1 MTKSIKSS
9 IPLRCPFVKYK
20 KSLIALYVYSLF
32 PLCKISKT
40 LFQYTGYCIKDI
52 FFMRR
57 LKDFAKRYPFSLLI
71 SAAILYVSLSRP
83 PGLVILFTHS
93 DWLIHFAMYLI
104 FCIMVWCEYY
114 KSHAKPNYKALFW
127 GAVAAPAI
135 FSGVVEFMQSLL
147 TSYRSAD
154 YADFLFNVS
163 GVLFAALIG
172 KFVIEPLFSSR
183 K

>member
-1 MTKSIKSS
+1 
-9 IPLRCPFVKYK
+9 
-20 KSLIALYVYSLF
+20 
-32 PLCKISKT
+32 
-40 LFQYTGYCIKDI
+40 
-52 FFMRR
+52 MRR

-127 GAVAAPAI
+127 WAVAAPAI